1 MYFMMVG
8 SNVLEIL
15 CLFENTRW
23 RSQLTDV
30 IILVGGVIEN
40 GVQACCHCFNPL
52 TNKWHCLSPVI
63 DSRLNFGMTRLHRW
77 LFVVGGST
85 SGENMNV
92 LSTVERLDP
101 KFNTWEKV
109 ASLTSGKSGK
119 PIYRKGLGRKVL
131 AFLRCYMLY
140 ENEFGSVVSPTLT
153 QELLYPGEEE
163 ERTERRRIKGR
174 KTYTQG

>member
-1 MYFMMVG
+1 M
-8 SNVLEIL
+8 
-15 CLFENTRW
+15 
-23 RSQLTDV
+23 TDV

-63 DSRLNFGMTRLHRW
+63 DSRLNFGMARLHRW

-131 AFLRCYMLY
+131 AFLRYYMLY
-140 ENEFGSVVSPTLT
+140 EIELGSVVSPMLT

-174 KTYTQG
+174 KT